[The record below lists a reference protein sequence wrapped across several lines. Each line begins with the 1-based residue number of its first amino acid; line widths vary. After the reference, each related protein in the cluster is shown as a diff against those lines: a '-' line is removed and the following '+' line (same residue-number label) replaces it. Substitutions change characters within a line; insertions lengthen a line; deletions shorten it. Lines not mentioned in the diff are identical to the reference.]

1 MNKTCKGLTL
11 LCAAALLSG
20 CATMDDQQR
29 TRGEG
34 AAAGAL
40 IGGLLGYA
48 IDRERG
54 AAVGALL
61 GGGVG
66 LAVGNE
72 IAKRKQAYAS
82 TEDFLDGEIA
92 RVAEFNT
99 TTVAY
104 NQRLSGEIAQ
114 LETESSNL
122 RARFDAGSADRR
134 TLQARRDDLR
144 GRIETAQKLEKT
156 LEDELKVQNA
166 ILAQESKGRPKDD
179 PYIARLEQE
188 VAALQANLEQLR
200 EGSTQLA
207 RIDQRLSV

>member
-1 MNKTCKGLTL
+1 MNNTHKGLSL
-11 LCAAALLSG
+11 LCAVALLGG

-34 AAAGAL
+34 AAGGAL

-61 GGGVG
+61 GGGIG
-66 LAVGNE
+66 FAVGNE

-99 TTVAY
+99 TTLAY
-104 NQRLSGEIAQ
+104 NQRLSTEIAQ
-114 LETESSNL
+114 LETESRNL
-122 RARFDAGSADRR
+122 RARYNAGNADRKA
-134 TLQARRDDLR
+134 LQARRDDLR

-188 VAALQANLEQLR
+188 VAALQANLGQLQ
-200 EGSTQLA
+200 EGSAQLA
-207 RIDQRLSV
+207 LIDQRLSV